1 MEGCTCTRMCLCFVF
16 CNKNNTGVYSM
27 SENKNTP
34 YVAELL
40 GVTIHTVLKCGKH
53 IGIVYKNGQSMFYT
67 DEQIEQIKALAPVL
81 VKPSKKGF
89 NKKQKEIPLNPSNPA
104 WWVYPIP
111 DCLLDE
117 EDFEKE
123 KVND

>member
-1 MEGCTCTRMCLCFVF
+1 
-16 CNKNNTGVYSM
+16 M

-53 IGIVYKNGQSMFYT
+53 IGIVYKNGQTMQYT
-67 DEQIEQIKALAPVL
+67 DEQIEQIKALAPIL

-89 NKKQKEIPLNPSNPA
+89 NKKQKEIPMNPSNPA
-104 WWVYPIP
+104 WWVCPIP

-117 EDFEKE
+117 EDFENE
-123 KVND
+123 KVNEEIVD